1 MALGTICLTFDF
13 DAVSLWL
20 ARGITA
26 PAPIS
31 RGEYAAVAVP
41 RILDFLAA
49 RDIRST
55 WFIPGH
61 TIETYPD
68 VCREVVAAGH
78 EIGLHGYAH
87 ELQVQDDETERRIFA
102 RSRKVVAELSGS
114 APQGYRA
121 PGGSMGASTL
131 QMLID
136 GGIQYDSSLMG
147 HDYQPYRCRVGDEI
161 PADGPMRFGRD
172 TSLVEIPSSWSL
184 DDWAHFEFVREA
196 QVQGLRNAN
205 AVLENWLGDVRYMTR
220 DFADGVIT
228 FMLHPEVIGRGHRLL
243 MLEELTDTLADQGL
257 EFSTLADIARQF
269 REGRAY
275 GRYAPRSRVGSSVGQ
290 R

>member
-1 MALGTICLTFDF
+1 MRGMICLTFDF

-136 GGIQYDSSLMG
+136 GGIQYDSSLKG
-147 HDYQPYRCRVGDEI
+147 EDYRPYWCRVGDEI
-161 PADGPMRFGRD
+161 PTNGPMTFGQR
-172 TSLVEIPSSWSL
+172 SGLVEMPTAPNR
-184 DDWAHFEFVREA
+184 DDFWHFEFSREA
-196 QVQGLRNAN
+196 QVQGLQNAN

-220 DFADGVIT
+220 DFEDAVIT
-228 FMLHPEVIGRGHRLL
+228 FLLHPEVIGRGHRLL

-257 EFSTLADIARQF
+257 AFATLGDVAERF
-269 REGRAY
+269 REGHRY
-275 GRYAPRSRVGSSVGQ
+275 GEPTQ
-290 R
+290 

>member
-1 MALGTICLTFDF
+1 VRGTICLTFDF

-31 RGEYAAVAVP
+31 RGEFAAVAVP

-61 TIETYPD
+61 TVETYPD

-87 ELQVQDDETERRIFA
+87 EFQVQDDETERRIFE
-102 RSRKVVAELSGS
+102 RSREVVAELSGS

-121 PGGSMGASTL
+121 PGGSMTASTIDF
-131 QMLID
+131 LIKE
-136 GGIQYDSSLMG
+136 GIQYDSSLKG
-147 HDYQPYRCRVGDEI
+147 EDYRPYWCRVGDKI
-161 PADGPMRFGRD
+161 PTNGPLTFGHR
-172 TSLVEIPSSWSL
+172 SGLVEMPTAPNR
-184 DDWAHFEFVREA
+184 DDFWHFEFSREA

-205 AVLENWLGDVRYMTR
+205 AVLENWLSDVRYMTR
-220 DFADGVIT
+220 DFEDGVTT
-228 FMLHPEVIGRGHRLL
+228 FLFHPEVIGRGHRLL
-243 MLEELTDTLADQGL
+243 MLEELTDTLAGRGL
-257 EFSTLADIARQF
+257 TFATLSDVAERF
-269 REGRAY
+269 REGHRY
-275 GRYAPRSRVGSSVGQ
+275 GEPT
-290 R
+290 